1 MADANSARRIHGLM
15 LSSNT
20 ITDSSSWP
28 LDPIP
33 SLKRHFERQRVGQH
47 ESRTLASG
55 QRLASRGS
63 VCCAG
68 VMAKVAI

>member
-33 SLKRHFERQRVGQH
+33 SLNGTSNASELDSTKAGLSPRV
-47 ESRTLASG
+47 SASLPG
-55 QRLASRGS
+55 ALSA
-63 VCCAG
+63 VP
-68 VMAKVAI
+68 V